1 MGDSNTDTLARAV
14 LFVLFEVFFADAACG
29 AGPVNG
35 DVFERGAGGYA
46 GFRVTFCGV
55 VDVAAD
61 YAYILIHNF
70 NEFWVCIPIPVP
82 KKSCWKFSNMTFLIH
97 ILIYIVFKR

>member
-1 MGDSNTDTLARAV
+1 MV
-14 LFVLFEVFFADAACG
+14 LFVLFEVLLADAACG
-29 AGPVNG
+29 AGPVIG

-46 GFRVTFCGV
+46 GFRITFCGI

-82 KKSCWKFSNMTFLIH
+82 KKVMSDIRHDFFLVSTLCH
-97 ILIYIVFKR
+97 SLCS

>member
-1 MGDSNTDTLARAV
+1 MKIIHPRKRKARFFCEDVDWAHRATMPVFDAMLLV
-14 LFVLFEVFFADAACG
+14 LLEVLLADAACG
-29 AGPVNG
+29 AGPVIG

-70 NEFWVCIPIPVP
+70 NEF
-82 KKSCWKFSNMTFLIH
+82 
-97 ILIYIVFKR
+97 